1 MRKLTTVT
9 RLPDAGRREKMLAM
23 ADAVANL
30 REMAVDAER
39 IGEAFWQRFNAPK
52 EWQSW
57 YYSKLADAL
66 EEMQQYS
73 ETADVYWEMTGLYKD
88 LFVRYFVDDSK
99 DALYQV
105 SADGE
110 GYVMKK
116 DKLQWKPLKNKVPKK
131 ARQIHRREA
140 ERIEDNWNDANK
152 YPEER

>member
-1 MRKLTTVT
+1 
-9 RLPDAGRREKMLAM
+9 M

-30 REMAVDAER
+30 REMAADAER
-39 IGEAFWQRFNAPK
+39 IGDALWQRFSAPK

-66 EEMQQYS
+66 EEMRQYP
-73 ETADVYWEMTGLYKD
+73 ETAGVYWEMTGLYKD

-99 DALYQV
+99 DVLYQV

-116 DKLQWKPLKNKVPKK
+116 GKLQWKPLKTKVPQK
-131 ARQIHRREA
+131 ARQIDRKEA
-140 ERIEDNWNDANK
+140 ERIEDNWTDANRS
-152 YPEER
+152 PDE